1 MRLTHGGLQVQRLD
15 VLPVLFQQRNKEVDG
30 QHDVRDQLIFSHTE
44 VTDSNTETENL
55 LQLELDGGT
64 ELVGLIGQGIVV
76 RDGSRELT
84 DLVETRTQ
92 ETRNLLNQS
101 FGSKESIVLLGELLD
116 ELLVLVKLLKIV
128 NRLEFHTGT
137 LGLITMESITENTD
151 CHTGTSNVRELDGTR
166 ETLITLGIVVLQT
179 NLEFK
184 CFSELALLFSRGS
197 LNLVN
202 NFSDGR
208 SADFTKTPKSNV
220 NLTIYDKIASHN
232 INDVLIHHSIKW
244 MHPSFD
250 GWMDGWMSK
259 VIYLIVKEMKREGST
274 KARTL
279 VSFSY

>member
-15 VLPVLFQQRNKEVDG
+15 VLPVLLQQRNEEVDR
-30 QHDVRDQLIFSHTE
+30 QHDVGNQLIFSHIE

-101 FGSKESIVLLGELLD
+101 LGGKESIVLLGELLD
-116 ELLVLVKLLKIV
+116 ELLVLVKLLKII

-137 LGLITMESITENTD
+137 LGLITMESITEDTD
-151 CHTGTSNVRELDGTR
+151 GHVGTSNVGELDGTR

-184 CFSELALLFSRGS
+184 GFSELALLFSRGS

-208 SADFTKTPKSNV
+208 SADFTK
-220 NLTIYDKIASHN
+220 D
-232 INDVLIHHSIKW
+232 IK
-244 MHPSFD
+244 
-250 GWMDGWMSK
+250 K
-259 VIYLIVKEMKREGST
+259 
-274 KARTL
+274 
-279 VSFSY
+279 